1 MGATTKPRMGRCMQ
15 RKLGWVSGA
24 MVIGALWS
32 AAASATLGEPESSL
46 TAETQLNRASI
57 KQSDYGSY
65 RVHEMQLPSGT
76 VLREYAGPDGKIFAV
91 TWNGPFIPNL
101 KQTLGNYF
109 AEFSAE
115 APAAHGTRKHLE
127 VRQADLVVES
137 GGHMRAHHGR
147 AYLPQAIPSGVSVG
161 DLQ

>member
-1 MGATTKPRMGRCMQ
+1 MGRNI
-15 RKLGWVSGA
+15 GWVSGMWA
-24 MVIGALWS
+24 VGALWS
-32 AAASATLGEPESSL
+32 AVACAALGEPESSL
-46 TAETQLNRASI
+46 KAETQLNRATI
-57 KQSDYGSY
+57 KQVDYGPY

-76 VLREYAGPDGKIFAV
+76 VLREYAGPDGKVFAV

-101 KQTLGNYF
+101 RQTLGRYF
-109 AEFSAE
+109 DQY
-115 APAAHGTRKHLE
+115 AAGAAAVHGDRKHLE

-147 AYLPQAIPSGVSVG
+147 AYLPQAVPSGVSIG